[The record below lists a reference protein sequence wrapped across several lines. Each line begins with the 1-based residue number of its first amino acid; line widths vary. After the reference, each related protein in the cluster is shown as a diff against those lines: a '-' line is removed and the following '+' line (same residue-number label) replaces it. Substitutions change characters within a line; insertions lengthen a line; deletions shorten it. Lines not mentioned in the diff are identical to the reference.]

1 MGSRLGYPNQ
11 ITDMQRYLDDFEARG
26 ITDRTAEIMDYA
38 KENNNMIDG
47 VTIFEE
53 GDPRKIF
60 QDAILNP
67 EAKREYKPVYG
78 GIDGIPVELGPERSF
93 FKPDEID
100 ISTPFRPEGVEGEDF
115 YQDVTGNYF
124 AWHDD
129 LGTEPL
135 KPAETIFSDGP
146 NVRGSRRN
154 PTLYSDGP
162 NVRGTRGDTIPA
174 DIPDFLDYDITRMNE
189 KKAIEEAVNARDS
202 QLQEQL
208 DSRPLYEREGNQE
221 FTSNSMN
228 MLSDSMDAID
238 AKYEGSK
245 TDASAEA
252 ELKEILNATLAAFG
266 SDAGRENAA
275 LAREQQDMRQANA
288 TSYIPEYARED
299 EGTDT
304 GELAPR
310 DLVRPSLVYT
320 GSGRATGGEA
330 REGQKSGRG
339 PGLATSIHNQAI
351 LDSIFK
357 EPEPII
363 SSSPSLFIPQQIKP
377 NVAETKN
384 NMTVPKINWGGS
396 GYGNNPGPWRW

>member
-1 MGSRLGYPNQ
+1 MSNDAFTIPWFPVEKLPDRSMSENQSKADSAMNNIFGYPN
-11 ITDMQRYLDDFEARG
+11 
-26 ITDRTAEIMDYA
+26 
-38 KENNNMIDG
+38 
-47 VTIFEE
+47 
-53 GDPRKIF
+53 
-60 QDAILNP
+60 NP
-67 EAKREYKPVYG
+67 EWK
-78 GIDGIPVELGPERSF
+78 
-93 FKPDEID
+93 
-100 ISTPFRPEGVEGEDF
+100 PEGVEGEDY
-115 YQDVTGNYF
+115 YQDVSGNYF

-129 LGTEPL
+129 LGTQALTEPSGMDASFL
-135 KPAETIFSDGP
+135 NRETGTGDAYPQNALLPRAEPFHPERPANP
-146 NVRGSRRN
+146 NWLGSSERQH
-154 PTLYSDGP
+154 D
-162 NVRGTRGDTIPA
+162 TR
-174 DIPDFLDYDITRMNE
+174 
-189 KKAIEEAVNARDS
+189 
-202 QLQEQL
+202 L
-208 DSRPLYEREGNQE
+208 DSSIPEYARTQEGTEMGESLFQHLQG
-221 FTSNSMN
+221 MD